1 MLIDALRKTVH
12 RTPRSLAVSDGVKSL
27 TFGRLARVASV
38 LRGVITRETACPRVG
53 IMLPASSAFPAVLF
67 GALWGS
73 KTAVPL
79 NFLLKAEELAPILQ
93 DAGLDL
99 IVTIRHFADLVK
111 RLPAR
116 AIFLDDLPLKRRV
129 LLASLRRLPPAPD
142 VDPNDT
148 AVILYT
154 SGTTG
159 SPKGVELSHHN
170 LHSNCVDTINLLR
183 IEPWHRFLNVLPPFH
198 VFGLTANVLV
208 PAVLGASVYAI
219 PRFSSVAMIRTVRDK
234 KITLLLAIPSMFAA
248 ILKSKSATRDTFA
261 SVYLAVSGGEPLPH
275 SVRQG
280 FEERFGVVIREGYGL
295 TETSPVVAAGS
306 PGRYKVGTVGKPVPN
321 TEIRI
326 IGEDGKTLPPTENG
340 EILVRGPGV
349 MKGYYRRPEETRRVI
364 DAEGWFSTGDIGN
377 LDQDGFL
384 SITGRAK
391 EMLII
396 GGENVFP
403 REIEAALESHHD
415 VLQAAVIGIPDEL
428 RGETPVAFVIPRPGA
443 DIAEQPLR
451 EYVKK
456 LLAGYKI
463 PRTIQICVDL
473 PTGPTGKILKRL
485 LRERL

>member
-12 RTPRSLAVSDGVKSL
+12 RTPRSLAVSDGIKSL
-27 TFGRLARVASV
+27 TYGQLARVASV

-67 GALWGS
+67 GTLWAS

-79 NFLLKAEELAPILQ
+79 NFLLKAEEMAPILE

-111 RLPAR
+111 RLPTR

-129 LLASLRRLPPAPD
+129 LFATFRRLPPAPD

-170 LHSNCVDTINLLR
+170 LHTNCVDTIKLLQ
-183 IEPWHRFLNVLPPFH
+183 IEPWHKFLNVLPPFH

-208 PAVLGASVYAI
+208 PVVLGASVYAI

-234 KITLLLAIPSMFAA
+234 RITLLLAIPSMFAA

-261 SVYLAVSGGEPLPH
+261 SVFLAVSGGEPLPQ

-321 TEIRI
+321 IEIRI
-326 IGEDGKTLPPTENG
+326 IGQDGKPLPLTENG
-340 EILVRGPGV
+340 EIHVRGPGV

-377 LDQDGFL
+377 LDEDGFL

-428 RGETPVAFVIPRPGA
+428 RGEAPVAFVIPRPGA

-451 EYVKK
+451 KYVKS

-463 PRTIQICVDL
+463 PKTIEICVDL
-473 PTGPTGKILKRL
+473 PTSPTGKILKRL